1 MGVTDDLADG
11 IDEIAELLSSVA
23 ADIAKVEEVRGHL
36 SNYRSIVIEFDNH
49 TSLSLNW
56 QEPASFSHGGFD
68 TLPNDNISPH
78 TADIFGVQSKGC
90 SVNTGV
96 EGSMIYNAGELVST
110 IHFNNPAEGSND
122 AYIVLSGPDTI
133 TSKFRVRCLIG
144 AGNQG
149 AHLRYQLNR
158 HADYS
163 LRKWLADHNVLLQDP
178 NQPPS
183 FTNDGVKIALPRSG
197 RNLPPPGQAFSLR
210 IFFDK
215 RW

>member
-1 MGVTDDLADG
+1 MGVTDDMADG
-11 IDEIAELLSSVA
+11 IDEIAEVLSSVA
-23 ADIAKVEEVRGHL
+23 ADIAKVEEVLGHL

-49 TSLSLNW
+49 TSLSL
-56 QEPASFSHGGFD
+56 
-68 TLPNDNISPH
+68 
-78 TADIFGVQSKGC
+78 
-90 SVNTGV
+90 
-96 EGSMIYNAGELVST
+96 
-110 IHFNNPAEGSND
+110 ND

-197 RNLPPPGQAFSLR
+197 RNLPAPGQAFSLR
-210 IFFDK
+210 IFFTNDGDQTASSSS
-215 RW
+215 